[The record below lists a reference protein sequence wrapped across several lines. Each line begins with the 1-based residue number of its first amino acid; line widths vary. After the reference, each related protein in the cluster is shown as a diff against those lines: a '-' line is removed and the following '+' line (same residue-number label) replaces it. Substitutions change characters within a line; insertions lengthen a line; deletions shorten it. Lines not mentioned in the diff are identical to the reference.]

1 MKSCE
6 LVLTNTFVRLFL
18 VVLVYLSASN
28 AWSGTTVNSTNS
40 TFSINFNI
48 SGVTSPGIEQDWTL
62 RSYDPQGTL
71 VKTEPIGPSQS
82 NKSFTVTISGRYR
95 YELWLY
101 ECYEDPY
108 DSRFDTCTGNR
119 TPSLYDTFY
128 ANVALPP
135 NVPGAISFSSN
146 EGGVDRD
153 GKFTVNWGAASTSK
167 PVTGYQL
174 QQEANLSSS
183 WSTIYSQA
191 NLNIRSVQ
199 VPSTGKLPN
208 GSYRYR
214 VRSFVN
220 ISGVQNYS
228 AWRTSSSLTVN
239 RVPDT
244 VSNFTQPTGGTQSAS
259 FSVAWQPVTGAF
271 DSVTKYELQCSINGG
286 AFTYNNCGSSNL
298 GTANVYSVSLSAGTQ
313 GEYRFR
319 ARACNGIG
327 CSAWTGSTQ
336 QKIVSVNVPLPT
348 PTNVAFIDFPESSE
362 FGDYD
367 IRWSASGTVTSYHL
381 EQECMG
387 GVSVCGVDGFHNIP
401 LSTATAT
408 SYFARGQVQGLYRY
422 RIQACNNSECSSW
435 VISDYISVHNLEGI
449 APAVSVLPA
458 TSPGSSLYAASV
470 NRFGDG
476 VISVPFKI
484 APGVNGHEPNIGLMY
499 SDGRRRTRIS
509 DTLPEDIL
517 GYGWRLSGFSEIR
530 RCVTNQPSGARI
542 ELDGSDSLC
551 LDGEPL
557 VLISGSG
564 THLSDGALYRTL
576 RDSFQLIQFHDE
588 SNRFDGEVTWFSV
601 HLPSGEVR
609 EYGRTRNSRLNTFR
623 VGQVFGGPSP
633 TFGWSITKSTDTFG
647 NEINYSYYKDLIE
660 GINYPAA
667 ITYGNNN
674 DARVEFLYGTRSDA
688 PPQPFQP
695 STADGP
701 QQQLVL
707 LHTVNIYIDN
717 TLIREYRL
725 VTEEE
730 PADPGV
736 EHYRRLQQIQECGY
750 DSNGSNRACLNPL
763 VLTWDEVGSGN
774 DFDIRT
780 GVSQITDGVGAS
792 ARFIHTLMTDSSSVA
807 KFEERPF
814 GEGILPPDVSVMTP
828 IDGQYR
834 CVVSELWQSNGL
846 SSQWNKT
853 EYDYQGVGLVSDRN
867 WGFLGYYAQR
877 VRDVQSNVV
886 TYRQYRM
893 DFPFYTQLSRQ
904 QQYEG
909 DLTLASQTLGLSQ
922 IKRESLTL
930 GMPNGAVTYFPYISE
945 AVGSVFEQN
954 QIIGYSLSESSFD
967 TESTA
972 FGEVLLSSSSVQ
984 KVVTSGTLNNSQSFW
999 GDVKPFNVSEVSRST
1014 RTEILFEN
1022 LDDPWLIG
1030 FAVEQNKQQFQGD
1043 VDSDLTR
1050 SQMSV
1055 AERLPGTN
1063 RVSSV
1068 TSMPGDA
1075 NYELTINYDYDSF
1088 GNLTTQSTSGV
1099 NVEPRTASLS
1109 DFVDGRYPGITENAF
1124 HQTQEIEYD
1133 KRFGFPIYVNSI
1145 NDKSTG
1151 FNYDQFGRLIRTT
1164 DQFNVVT
1171 DTSYEFCTSG
1181 TCPVTGQMLASY
1193 KVTTDS
1199 PISPSTTQIFD
1210 NLNRLIQARQESFDG
1225 SKTINVEYNYDD
1237 RGRLFL
1243 ETAPFFDGD
1252 QKPIYSYTFDIR
1264 NRITQALRPDLSKI
1278 KTEYKA
1284 DPVNAAI
1291 LISNIEDVLNTRG
1304 QLIKQ
1309 QRQDSLIHLNGD
1321 VLRTTDAVG
1330 SPEQVITDF
1339 SYDGSGLLTQVMVD
1353 NNLDTITTF
1362 EYDQLG
1368 NRTQISGPN
1377 IGIVSTSY
1385 NALGEVLNQT
1395 DNKNQTIS
1403 YQYDL
1408 LGRLL
1413 KQTDPDGVSEWS
1425 YDPTNGAG
1433 FIAEARYTRNGQTS
1447 PDYLQTFNYNGE
1459 NLLAQITT
1467 NLRAGGFNRT
1477 YNESYSYDS
1486 FGRIKSTT
1494 YPNGSVINYGFNSI
1508 GSLNTLTNN
1517 GSTLKTYSRVNARG
1531 QIEQESFGNG
1541 TRQGSQY
1548 SSKTGL
1554 VESLSLE
1561 NFGEGF
1567 YRENYYFW
1575 SSNGN
1580 LIAKGRT
1587 SDAAYSDLDEEYE
1600 YDGLNRLVRAADSY
1614 GSAEQNFVYDKLG
1627 NIQRKLTN
1635 YPNDIGAD
1643 NYQYGQGNAGPNAVT
1658 TVSINNIQNQLE
1670 YDANGAVTRYD
1681 AAVGDDRF
1689 IAWNARQ
1696 LPTAITVGASATTTA
1711 PTARDKFSYGPDGQ
1725 RFYRESTWT
1734 DESTGQLHT
1743 ERAFI
1748 VGSYEDRLPAN
1759 DPTYNRVQRVQVDTS
1774 IEIVTATQH
1783 SGLVDTSIEYI
1794 HRDHLGSVDVVTDE
1808 NGDILVPSGQYS
1820 FDAFG
1825 QRRSTN
1831 WLSALDSNE
1840 QEELLENIGIRTRR
1854 GFTGHEHL
1862 DRTGLIHMN
1871 GRIYD
1876 PVLGRFLSPDPIVQA
1891 PSFSQNWNRYSYVF
1905 NNPLNAID
1913 PSGFVITFTESF
1925 SVSTNSQG
1933 MTEITVT
1940 ATIIDSGFSD
1950 FDLSATPEGFPLSI
1964 SDEQFD
1970 DNADLVPNRG
1980 AGSAVANRSSAFD
1993 ISQNFISGLQD
2004 SLVDSQCVA
2013 CGVAFAALEAVNVV
2027 FIQDIATTIDATI
2040 AGNLAG
2046 AATGLA
2052 LSVFK
2057 PAKVFDRLFPGAKK
2071 FLNRG
2076 GCFVAGTLVHTS
2088 EGLKP
2093 IEEIEVGDLVA
2104 AKETI
2109 DGEVQWKPVT
2119 ELYVYENKEVLHI
2132 TFTSK
2137 SGDIETISATPE
2149 HPFWVVGQ
2157 GWTTAGNLVVS
2168 DIITDK
2174 DGIELNVSS
2183 ISKDPERHTTYNF
2196 EVADFHTYFVGEQ
2209 GVWVHNECDVP
2220 KSGLQRAEAARDAKL
2235 NEISQLSNT
2244 QRDKVSTVVGAHD
2257 PATGKVAV
2265 GVKRTGC
2272 DIGKCAEDLAAEALG
2287 NPNPKTIEFTK
2298 VIRPRNEKVIP
2309 RCDRCT
2315 NTFGPE

>member
-6 LVLTNTFVRLFL
+6 LGLTNTFVRLFL

-108 DSRFDTCTGNR
+108 DSRFDTCTGDR

-239 RVPDT
+239 RVPET

-387 GVSVCGVDGFHNIP
+387 GVSVCGLDGFHNIP

-408 SYFARGQVQGLYRY
+408 AYFARGQVQGLYRY

-435 VISDYISVHNLEGI
+435 VTSDYIAVHNLEGI
-449 APAVSVLPA
+449 SPAVSVLPA
-458 TSPGSSLYAASV
+458 TSPGSSPYAASV

-476 VISVPFKI
+476 IISVPFKI
-484 APGVNGHEPNIGLMY
+484 APGVNGLEPNIGLIY

-509 DTLPEDIL
+509 ETLPEDIL

-588 SNRFDGEVTWFSV
+588 SNRFDGEVNWFSV
-601 HLPSGEVR
+601 LLPSGEVR

-623 VGQVFGGPSP
+623 VGQVFGGPSA

-750 DSNGSNRACLNPL
+750 DDNGLNRACLNPL
-763 VLTWDEVGSGN
+763 ALTWDEVGSGN

-792 ARFIHTLMTDSSSVA
+792 TRFIHTLMTVSSSVA

-834 CVVSELWQSNGL
+834 CVVSELWRSNGL
-846 SSQWNKT
+846 SSQWSKT

-877 VRDVQSNVV
+877 IRDVPSNIV
-886 TYRQYRM
+886 TYQQYRM

-909 DLTLASQTLGLSQ
+909 DLTLASQTLGFSQ

-930 GMPNGAVTYFPYISE
+930 NMPNGAVTYFPYISE

-954 QIIGYSLSESSFD
+954 QIIGYTFSESSFD
-967 TESTA
+967 TESTT

-984 KVVTSGTLNNSQSFW
+984 KVVTSGALNNSQSFW
-999 GDVKPFNVSEVSRST
+999 GDVKPLSISEVSRST
-1014 RTEILFEN
+1014 RTDTLFEN
-1022 LDDPWLIG
+1022 LDDSWLIG
-1030 FAVEQNKQQFQGD
+1030 FAVEQNQQQFQGD
-1043 VDSDLTR
+1043 VDGDLAR

-1055 AERLPGTN
+1055 AERLSGTN

-1075 NYELTINYDYDSF
+1075 NYELTINYGYDSF
-1088 GNLTTQSTSGV
+1088 GNLTTQSMFGT

-1133 KRFGFPIYVNSI
+1133 KRFGFPIYVNNI
-1145 NDKSTG
+1145 NDKSTA
-1151 FNYDQFGRLIRTT
+1151 FNYDQFGRLVRSR
-1164 DQFNVVT
+1164 DQFNVST
-1171 DTSYEFCTSG
+1171 EGSFEFCTAG

-1193 KVTTDS
+1193 KITTDS

-1210 NLNRLIQARQESFDG
+1210 NLNRLIQVRQESFDG

-1243 ETAPFFDGD
+1243 GTAPFFDGD

-1330 SPEQVITDF
+1330 SPEQVVTDF

-1385 NALGEVLNQT
+1385 NALGQVLNQT

-1413 KQTDPDGVSEWS
+1413 KQTDPDGVSEWR

-1447 PDYLQTFNYNGE
+1447 PDYLQTYNYNGE

-1517 GSTLKTYSRVNARG
+1517 GSTLKTYSKVNARG
-1531 QIEQESFGNG
+1531 QLELELWGNG
-1541 TRQGSQY
+1541 LYSGAQY
-1548 SSKTGL
+1548 SAKNGFQLANYLEDSNGAL
-1554 VESLSLE
+1554 VDA
-1561 NFGEGF
+1561 
-1567 YRENYYFW
+1567 YYQW

-1580 LIAKGRT
+1580 LLARGKVTDSFG
-1587 SDAAYSDLDEEYE
+1587 DLDEDFQ
-1600 YDGLNRLVRAADSY
+1600 YDGLNRLVRAADSN

-1670 YDANGAVTRYD
+1670 YDANGAVTRYN

-1711 PTARDKFSYGPDGQ
+1711 PTARDTFSYGPDGQ

-1734 DESTGQLHT
+1734 DESTGQPHT

-1759 DPTYNRVQRVQVDTS
+1759 DPTYNRVQRVQVDSS

-1891 PSFSQNWNRYSYVF
+1891 PSFSQGWNRYSYVF

-1913 PSGFVITFTESF
+1913 PSGFSTIGAVQRMGISTTAGGIEEVTTTAHIDPNSDPNR
-1925 SVSTNSQG
+1925 VS
-1933 MTEITVT
+1933 
-1940 ATIIDSGFSD
+1940 IDSPDLGASD
-1950 FDLSATPEGFPLSI
+1950 FFAFLNLLGPNAFPLSLR
-1964 SDEQFD
+1964 DEQFD
-1970 DNADLVPNRG
+1970 DNADLVPNNG
-1980 AGSAVANRSSAFD
+1980 AGIVVANSTVDSPRFTTFAAPDSLPRVVNSVSRAAIRNFLIGVVSRLATNPAVAVGAIGLTFSMSTAGIDSQLFDPASMAEVNSLIESARREDGRIDLFHGSDISSLVNLLNGAPLDQMIATENKFPPERGLSEIGFFLTPDREAAEGFAFRRAGNVITFSFTPSALEGVISAGSIIRPIAPFGRSS
-1993 ISQNFISGLQD
+1993 IS
-2004 SLVDSQCVA
+2004 
-2013 CGVAFAALEAVNVV
+2013 
-2027 FIQDIATTIDATI
+2027 
-2040 AGNLAG
+2040 
-2046 AATGLA
+2046 
-2052 LSVFK
+2052 
-2057 PAKVFDRLFPGAKK
+2057 P
-2071 FLNRG
+2071 
-2076 GCFVAGTLVHTS
+2076 
-2088 EGLKP
+2088 
-2093 IEEIEVGDLVA
+2093 
-2104 AKETI
+2104 
-2109 DGEVQWKPVT
+2109 
-2119 ELYVYENKEVLHI
+2119 
-2132 TFTSK
+2132 
-2137 SGDIETISATPE
+2137 
-2149 HPFWVVGQ
+2149 
-2157 GWTTAGNLVVS
+2157 
-2168 DIITDK
+2168 
-2174 DGIELNVSS
+2174 GIELIVLPSAFPTFNSLRSS
-2183 ISKDPERHTTYNF
+2183 GQILVTP
-2196 EVADFHTYFVGEQ
+2196 
-2209 GVWVHNECDVP
+2209 P
-2220 KSGLQRAEAARDAKL
+2220 
-2235 NEISQLSNT
+2235 
-2244 QRDKVSTVVGAHD
+2244 
-2257 PATGKVAV
+2257 
-2265 GVKRTGC
+2265 
-2272 DIGKCAEDLAAEALG
+2272 
-2287 NPNPKTIEFTK
+2287 
-2298 VIRPRNEKVIP
+2298 
-2309 RCDRCT
+2309 
-2315 NTFGPE
+2315 